1 MNSIKGYNQ
10 FILENLNF
18 ELPTKKISSVFHV
31 GDMNI
36 SNKSDFS
43 LEGSGLSVSLHPDAW
58 VKIAKLGG
66 RDIYVLTNNNGIFV
80 DAYKIN
86 KKQKDSIISWG
97 INNELVTKIE
107 LYKVLFG
114 DGSYMEFD
122 NLDDAEYESDGEY
135 EIKKSKNYGIK
146 ATDKLKNKTKQKRI
160 DISSTFDLL
169 LSVYVEDLTLY
180 DGVWWSD
187 KLDIYSLSA
196 PRGVIFNSKI
206 KDWKI
211 KRKD

>member
-97 INNELVTKIE
+97 
-107 LYKVLFG
+107 
-114 DGSYMEFD
+114 
-122 NLDDAEYESDGEY
+122 
-135 EIKKSKNYGIK
+135 
-146 ATDKLKNKTKQKRI
+146 
-160 DISSTFDLL
+160 
-169 LSVYVEDLTLY
+169 
-180 DGVWWSD
+180 
-187 KLDIYSLSA
+187 
-196 PRGVIFNSKI
+196 
-206 KDWKI
+206 
-211 KRKD
+211 